1 MWELKSSYLRVT
13 VRFLQP
19 LTQACNQVLR
29 FGGEEYIFRGEYFCF
44 YYMFKTKFSGHNKI
58 WEVLPLSVPSGY
70 GPALTH
76 VTTTLGLI
84 SSCLQRNITD

>member
-1 MWELKSSYLRVT
+1 
-13 VRFLQP
+13 
-19 LTQACNQVLR
+19 
-29 FGGEEYIFRGEYFCF
+29 
-44 YYMFKTKFSGHNKI
+44 MFKTKFSGHNKI

-84 SSCLQRNITD
+84 SSCLQRNITDWVILSHTLARDGRGLIRTWSSLR